1 MAKTILVNWTV
12 RYLSPEGYEITIT
25 LSGDDL
31 KDVMVEGK
39 ELIQKM
45 RKGGLVPL
53 RNGPRLPRPHRTA
66 HHKPGDLS
74 NGQGRL
80 EN

>member
-12 RYLSPEGYEITIT
+12 RYLSPEGYEITIA

-31 KDVMVEGK
+31 KEVMVKGK

-45 RKGGLVPL
+45 RESGLTPL
-53 RNGPRLPRPHRTA
+53 HTRRQPPKPYRTII
-66 HHKPGDLS
+66 
-74 NGQGRL
+74 Q
-80 EN
+80 